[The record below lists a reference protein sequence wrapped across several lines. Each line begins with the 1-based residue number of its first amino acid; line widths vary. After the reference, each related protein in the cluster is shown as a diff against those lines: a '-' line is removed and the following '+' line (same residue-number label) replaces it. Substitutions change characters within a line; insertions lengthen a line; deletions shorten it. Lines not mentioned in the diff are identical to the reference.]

1 MYKVSVVV
9 PIYNVEQYVGKCVDS
24 ILGQTY
30 KDYELILVD
39 DGSLDGSGKIAD
51 EYVLSD
57 ERITVYHKANG
68 GLSDAR
74 NYGLDR
80 ARGEYI
86 CFIDSDDWIED
97 NYLYELVRL
106 MDEYQAD
113 VVICD
118 YKSNSGEG
126 VISQPDKEEITQ
138 ESGIEAIDNIWGSRY
153 SEYVVAWNK
162 MYRRTVFNDIRY
174 TVGMIHEDEAI
185 CADIYCH
192 ASKVVRTNKILYN
205 YRVNN
210 STSIMTTGYSLKRLD
225 ILKAIEIRMDILKNR
240 GLQKYYEKDSFKY
253 LYKIILNELEVKK
266 LDGDNTQIIKELKQ
280 KYWNKYRESL
290 SFDWSIKRKIAM
302 LFFGIFPKAY
312 LLRYKRNSK

>member
-24 ILGQTY
+24 ILNQTY

-39 DGSLDGSGKIAD
+39 DGSTDESGKIAD
-51 EYVLSD
+51 EYAKLD
-57 ERITVYHKANG
+57 DRIVAYHKANG

-80 ARGEYI
+80 AGGEYV

-97 NYLYELVRL
+97 DYLKELVRL
-106 MDEYQAD
+106 MDENQAD
-113 VVICD
+113 VAICD
-118 YKSNSGEG
+118 YRSNSGDT
-126 VISQPDKEEITQ
+126 VICQPDEEDITV
-138 ESGIEAIDNIWGSRY
+138 ESGIEAIDNIWSSLY
-153 SEYVVAWNK
+153 SVYVVAWNK
-162 MYRRTVFNDIRY
+162 MYRKTVFSDIRY

-192 ASKVVRTNKILYN
+192 ASKVIRTNKILYN

-210 STSIMTTGYSLKRLD
+210 STSIMTSDYSLKRLD
-225 ILKAIEIRMDILKNR
+225 ILKAIEIRMDILKKR

-253 LYKIILNELEVKK
+253 LYKIILNMLEVKK
-266 LDGDNTQIIKELKQ
+266 LDGDNSNIIKELKN
-280 KYWNKYRESL
+280 KYWDKYRESL
-290 SFDWSIKRKIAM
+290 GFDWSIKRKAAM